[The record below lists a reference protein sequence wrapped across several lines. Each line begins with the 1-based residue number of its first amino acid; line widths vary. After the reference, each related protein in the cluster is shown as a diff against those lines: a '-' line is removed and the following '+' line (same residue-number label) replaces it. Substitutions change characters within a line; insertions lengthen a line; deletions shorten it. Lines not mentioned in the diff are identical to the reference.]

1 MMSKENWG
9 FLRILWQIISNVSE
23 ELFIPGPLN
32 LVLLV
37 LDFRTFSVTYYL
49 PLSNQAGEMAEYK
62 FKMRAVQIFCLGK

>member
-1 MMSKENWG
+1 MS
-9 FLRILWQIISNVSE
+9 SE

-37 LDFRTFSVTYYL
+37 LDFRTFSVHIIYR
-49 PLSNQAGEMAEYK
+49 LSNQAGEMAEYK